1 MRSDWACR
9 QHWLSRRRRQAR
21 VMIDKFVGILCR
33 VASKFHYLNYISNTK
48 SLVSLFDSEVRLLG
62 SP

>member
-1 MRSDWACR
+1 
-9 QHWLSRRRRQAR
+9 
-21 VMIDKFVGILCR
+21 MIDKFVGILCR